1 MKNLCKEKEFLM
13 EKLKLYRFS
22 HTSTNTNITILIDNI
37 EGMLQRM
44 KKINK
49 IIMNKNKAQPLIKN
63 IEQGE

>member
-1 MKNLCKEKEFLM
+1 M

-49 IIMNKNKAQPLIKN
+49 IIMNKNKTQPLIKN